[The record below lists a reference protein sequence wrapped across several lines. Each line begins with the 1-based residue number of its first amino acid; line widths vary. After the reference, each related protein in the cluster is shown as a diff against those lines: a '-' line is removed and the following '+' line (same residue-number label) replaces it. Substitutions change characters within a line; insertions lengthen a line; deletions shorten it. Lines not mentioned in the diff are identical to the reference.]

1 MSTTAVNV
9 GVTPYPAGE
18 YDKSTLYEVKDGV
31 FSPMVSIGTRYFILN
46 KDVKS
51 VKGVAPDSEEGTK
64 YWTEL
69 EFPQIKEFTF

>member
-18 YDKSTLYEVKDGV
+18 YDKNTLYEVKDGV
-31 FSPMVSIGTRYFILN
+31 SSPMVSVGTRYFVLN

-51 VKGVAPDSEEGTK
+51 VKGVAPDSEEGAK

-69 EFPQIKEFTF
+69 EFARIKEFTF

>member
-18 YDKSTLYEVKDGV
+18 YDKNALYEVKDGV
-31 FSPMVSIGTRYFILN
+31 FSPMVSVGTRYFVLN

-51 VKGVAPDSEEGTK
+51 VKGVAPDSEEGAK

-69 EFPQIKEFTF
+69 ELPQIMVCTF

>member
-18 YDKSTLYEVKDGV
+18 YDKNTLYEVKDGV
-31 FSPMVSIGTRYFILN
+31 FSPMVSVGTRYFVLN
-46 KDVKS
+46 KDAKS
-51 VKGVAPDSEEGTK
+51 VKGVAPDSEDGAK

-69 EFPQIKEFTF
+69 EFHQIKEFTF